1 MTIQCLKRKR
11 SKGTVYTY
19 QVTVRKKQFSARESL
34 TFPDRASGRSW
45 AKQVEKEML
54 EQAEKAEQ
62 EEFKYESAKARTGDI
77 KLKEYLAHYRKKQ
90 ESLPEN
96 QRISYR
102 DIQAIKFWEKSWLG
116 EKRSNEILDTDLI
129 DLLDERIQT
138 VAPSTNHLYVSVL
151 RRAID
156 WQKTTAPLF
165 PQIYHG

>member
-19 QVTVRKKQFSARESL
+19 QVTVRKKQFLARESL

-62 EEFKYESAKARTGDI
+62 ESFKYESAKSRTGDI
-77 KLKEYLAHYRKKQ
+77 KLKDYLAHYRKKQ

-102 DIQAIKFWEKSWLG
+102 DIQAIKFWGKSWLG
-116 EKRSNEILDTDLI
+116 EKRSNEILDTRL
-129 DLLDERIQT
+129 
-138 VAPSTNHLYVSVL
+138 
-151 RRAID
+151 
-156 WQKTTAPLF
+156 
-165 PQIYHG
+165 